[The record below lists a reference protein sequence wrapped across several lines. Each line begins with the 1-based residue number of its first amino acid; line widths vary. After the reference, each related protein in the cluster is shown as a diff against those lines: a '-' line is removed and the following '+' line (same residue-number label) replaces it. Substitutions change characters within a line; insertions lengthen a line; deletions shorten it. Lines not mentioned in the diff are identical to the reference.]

1 MKMLMTFSKLLR
13 VMSILLYNFGNIFF
27 FNRGVQ
33 YMGLISV
40 MQDLERVLYKKNL
53 DKKEFIE
60 RLEQM
65 IEKARVLTMMT
76 NDQQSYNDVIELVA
90 FYVANGDKELT
101 EPVRSFITQYLAL
114 TKGLSDE
121 DYKYFKK
128 LVMFYLHV

>member
-1 MKMLMTFSKLLR
+1 
-13 VMSILLYNFGNIFF
+13 MSILLYNFGNIFF

>member
-1 MKMLMTFSKLLR
+1 
-13 VMSILLYNFGNIFF
+13 
-27 FNRGVQ
+27 
-33 YMGLISV
+33 MGLISV
-40 MQDLERVLYKKNL
+40 MQDLERVLHKKNL

-60 RLEQM
+60 RLEQI

-90 FYVANGDKELT
+90 FYVANGDKELA

-121 DYKYFKK
+121 DYKYFKN
-128 LVMFYLHV
+128 LAVFYLQV

>member
-1 MKMLMTFSKLLR
+1 
-13 VMSILLYNFGNIFF
+13 MSILLYNFGNIFF

-65 IEKARVLTMMT
+65 IERARVLTMMT

>member
-1 MKMLMTFSKLLR
+1 MDLIG
-13 VMSILLYNFGNIFF
+13 VMH
-27 FNRGVQ
+27 
-33 YMGLISV
+33 
-40 MQDLERVLYKKNL
+40 DLGRALYKKNI
-53 DKKEFIE
+53 DKKEFLE
-60 RLEQM
+60 KLEQM

-90 FYVANGDKELT
+90 FYVANGDKELA

-114 TKGLSDE
+114 TKGLSSE

>member
-1 MKMLMTFSKLLR
+1 
-13 VMSILLYNFGNIFF
+13 MSILLYNFGNIFF

-33 YMGLISV
+33 YMGLINV

-65 IEKARVLTMMT
+65 IEKARLLTMMT
-76 NDQQSYNDVIELVA
+76 HDQQSYNDVIELVS
-90 FYVANGDKELT
+90 FYIANGDRDLA

-114 TKGLSDE
+114 TKGLSSE

-128 LVMFYLHV
+128 LVMFYLQV

>member
-33 YMGLISV
+33 YMGLV
-40 MQDLERVLYKKNL
+40 ETMHDLGRAMYKKNI
-53 DKKEFIE
+53 DKKEFLE
-60 RLEQM
+60 KLEQM
-65 IEKARVLTMMT
+65 IEKARLLTMMT
-76 NDQQSYNDVIELVA
+76 HDQQSYNDVIELVS
-90 FYVANGDKELT
+90 FYIANGDRDLA
-101 EPVRSFITQYLAL
+101 EPVRSFIVQFLAL
-114 TKGLSDE
+114 TKGLSGE

>member
-1 MKMLMTFSKLLR
+1 
-13 VMSILLYNFGNIFF
+13 MSILLYNFGNIFF

-53 DKKEFIE
+53 DKKEFFE
-60 RLEQM
+60 KLEQM

-76 NDQQSYNDVIELVA
+76 NNQQSYNDVIELVA
-90 FYVANGDKELT
+90 FYIANGDKELT

-128 LVMFYLHV
+128 LVMFYLQV